1 MASDNLI
8 TEYHL
13 TPDGWVKGTEWYFG
27 KIKGGKETERPQNAV
42 ETWKSRI
49 YQQSDWSPEDATA
62 ELIWCDESVSAEERD
77 RLREKFPRPFYGRI
91 VTR

>member
-1 MASDNLI
+1 MAYDDLV

-13 TPDGWVKGTEWYFG
+13 TPNGWVEGSEWYMG
-27 KIKGGKETERPQNAV
+27 NLKGGKEVERPQNAV

-49 YQQSDWSPEDATA
+49 YQRSEWSREDATA
-62 ELIWCDESVSAEERD
+62 ELIWFDESVPAEERD
-77 RLREKFPRPFYGRI
+77 RLRDKFDRPFYGRI